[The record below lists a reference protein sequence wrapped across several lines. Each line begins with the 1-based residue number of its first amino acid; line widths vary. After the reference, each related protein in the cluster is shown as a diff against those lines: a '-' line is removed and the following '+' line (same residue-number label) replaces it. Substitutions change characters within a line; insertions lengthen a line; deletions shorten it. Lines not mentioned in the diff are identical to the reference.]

1 MTSTPST
8 GRPCARPEPLLPTHR
23 NALRDMPAADRT
35 VPRLLQR
42 QADRYGDKPLVVC
55 GATSWSHREVVE
67 RAARMA
73 GALRKRGIEPGDR
86 IAILCGNRLEL
97 LETVLGCAWS
107 GAIAVPLNTALRA
120 AGLRHAL
127 ADSGARVIVVE
138 PELAGGPDG
147 IDLQASLRERWIVGE
162 SFPAP
167 EAALPARLGTQGDTL
182 AILYTSGTT
191 GVPQGVCG

>member
-42 QADRYGDKPLVVC
+42 QADRYGDKPPVVC
-55 GATSWSHREVVE
+55 GATSWSYPEGVG
-67 RAARMA
+67 RAP
-73 GALRKRGIEPGDR
+73 RG
-86 IAILCGNRLEL
+86 
-97 LETVLGCAWS
+97 
-107 GAIAVPLNTALRA
+107 

-138 PELAGGPDG
+138 PELAGVLDG